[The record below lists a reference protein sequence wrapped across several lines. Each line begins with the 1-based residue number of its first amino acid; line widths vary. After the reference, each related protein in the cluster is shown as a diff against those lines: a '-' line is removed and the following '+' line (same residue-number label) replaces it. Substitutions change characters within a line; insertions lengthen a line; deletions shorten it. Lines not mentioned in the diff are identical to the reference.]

1 MKSLRLRTLLAGLFA
16 FPALAQ
22 AHPGHDGD
30 HDFVWDFDHFA
41 SHPLATFACVA
52 IVATAG
58 WLVWRLIKS
67 PRAEGAKSDRR

>member
-1 MKSLRLRTLLAGLFA
+1 MKFLRLRYLLAGLFA

-58 WLVWRLIKS
+58 WLVWRLIKAPQS
-67 PRAEGAKSDRR
+67 VRSKPDRR